1 MEKNKLLMLVSFIA
15 SILLYVIIQVLYVID
30 QLHLPEIPA
39 SLIPNEYVTEFVVII
54 PGPIYTDL
62 IILYLLPF
70 VVCVFYIYI
79 SPYLVHILYKL
90 NKITFIFR
98 TKPEYGILDKGTKLK
113 TANLFY
119 RVLIVSF
126 FAFGTSGLF
135 VRAFNPYIFRAGII
149 SSNPT
154 SLTISE
160 GIFFGAFF
168 FTALSLILFVPSWLL
183 EDSGL
188 MVYRSFKK
196 QRKTP
201 LIEGVHKWYSNVLE
215 IYTGF
220 SVIIGYFLL
229 IFDTF
234 KYVLIVLQPG
244 DPAFFT
250 PIILIFL
257 PLITTG
263 YFAIPLY
270 YYEKHLPKIQ
280 KRIRSRLEK
289 INITEIKIPSFDE
302 LADQVER

>member
-15 SILLYVIIQVLYVID
+15 SILLCATIQVLYVID
-30 QLHLPEIPA
+30 QLNIPGIPA
-39 SLIPNEYVTEFVVII
+39 NLIPGVYITEFVVLI

-62 IILYLLPF
+62 ILLYLLPF
-70 VVCVFYIYI
+70 LVCAFFIYV

-90 NKITFIFR
+90 NKLTFIFR

-126 FAFGTSGLF
+126 FAFGTSGIF
-135 VRAFNPYIFRAGII
+135 VRAFSPFIFRAKEIVGDI
-149 SSNPT
+149 T

-160 GIFFGAFF
+160 GVFFGAFF

-188 MVYRSFKK
+188 ISYRLFKK

-201 LIEGVHKWYSNVLE
+201 VIEGVHKWYSNILE
-215 IYTGF
+215 VYTGF

-234 KYVLIVLQPG
+234 SYVIITLPPG
-244 DPAFFT
+244 NPAFFT

-270 YYEKHLPKIQ
+270 FYEKHLPKIQ
-280 KRIRSRLEK
+280 KRIHSRLEK
-289 INITEIKIPSFDE
+289 INITKIKIPTFDE

>member
-1 MEKNKLLMLVSFIA
+1 M
-15 SILLYVIIQVLYVID
+15 ID
-30 QLHLPEIPA
+30 QLHIPGIPA
-39 SLIPNEYVTEFVVII
+39 NLIPSVYITEFLVII

-62 IILYLLPF
+62 ILLYLLPF
-70 VVCVFYIYI
+70 LVCALYIYV

-90 NKITFIFR
+90 NKLTFIFR
-98 TKPEYGILDKGTKLK
+98 TKPEYGILDKGIKLK

-126 FAFGTSGLF
+126 FAFGTSGIF
-135 VRAFNPYIFRAGII
+135 VRAFSPYIFRAKEIMGVIT
-149 SSNPT
+149 P
-154 SLTISE
+154 LTISE
-160 GIFFGAFF
+160 GVFFGAFF

-188 MVYRSFKK
+188 ISYRSFKN
-196 QRKTP
+196 QRKTHV
-201 LIEGVHKWYSNVLE
+201 IEDVHKWYSDVLE
-215 IYTGF
+215 VYTGF

-234 KYVLIVLQPG
+234 SYVITELPPG
-244 DPAFFT
+244 NPAFFT

-263 YFAIPLY
+263 YFTIPLY

-289 INITEIKIPSFDE
+289 INITEIKIPSFDK

>member
-1 MEKNKLLMLVSFIA
+1 M
-15 SILLYVIIQVLYVID
+15 
-30 QLHLPEIPA
+30 
-39 SLIPNEYVTEFVVII
+39 II

-70 VVCVFYIYI
+70 LVCAFYVYI
-79 SPYLVHILYKL
+79 SPYLIHILYKL
-90 NKITFIFR
+90 NKLSFKFR
-98 TKPEYGILDKGTKLK
+98 TEPKYGILDKGTRLK

-126 FAFGTSGLF
+126 FAFGTSGIF
-135 VRAFNPYIFRAGII
+135 VRTISPYIFRAKGIMGEK
-149 SSNPT
+149 T
-154 SLTISE
+154 ALTTAE

-168 FTALSLILFVPSWLL
+168 FTALSLILFVSSWFL

-188 MVYRSFKK
+188 IAYRSFKK

-201 LIEGVHKWYSNVLE
+201 VIEGVHKWYSNVLE

-220 SVIIGYFLL
+220 SVIVGYFLL
-229 IFDTF
+229 IFETF
-234 KYVLIVLQPG
+234 KYVLIVLPPG

-250 PIILIFL
+250 PIILVFL

-270 YYEKHLPKIQ
+270 FYEKHLPVIQ

-289 INITEIKIPSFDE
+289 INITKIKIPTFDE